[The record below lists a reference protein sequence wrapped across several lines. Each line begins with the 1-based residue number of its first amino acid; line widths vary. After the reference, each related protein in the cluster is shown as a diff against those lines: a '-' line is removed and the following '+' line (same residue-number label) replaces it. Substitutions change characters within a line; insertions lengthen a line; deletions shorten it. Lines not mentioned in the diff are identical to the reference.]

1 MYAASSLRFGRNHNA
16 GLTLFSILCLFS
28 YVLEAAFFSD
38 SCTDECR
45 PLYARHT
52 HSRPFYVFLY
62 HFEDRRPLTHPVH
75 IKSP

>member
-1 MYAASSLRFGRNHNA
+1 MLVTSYKL
-16 GLTLFSILCLFS
+16 LTNIHANS
-28 YVLEAAFFSD
+28 V
-38 SCTDECR
+38 

-62 HFEDRRPLTHPVH
+62 HIEDRRPLTHPVH